1 MRFDAKYRWLPTP
14 YRSVMLFVVWLLLN
28 QSIEAVHLF
37 FGVVLALLIP
47 LLIQRFRDPQPVI
60 ERPLLALRYMLR
72 VLADIVVANAQ
83 VAVLILGPKRRL
95 NPAFVKVPLDLQH
108 ELPITIR
115 ASTVSM
121 TPGTVSAEVLP
132 STESIKPGEPL
143 PQRWLL
149 IHVLNLT
156 DEAALIDSI
165 KQRYEAPLKEIFNAG

>member
-95 NPAFVKVPLDLQH
+95 TRRLSKCLW
-108 ELPITIR
+108 IC
-115 ASTVSM
+115 STSY
-121 TPGTVSAEVLP
+121 L
-132 STESIKPGEPL
+132 
-143 PQRWLL
+143 
-149 IHVLNLT
+149 
-156 DEAALIDSI
+156 
-165 KQRYEAPLKEIFNAG
+165 